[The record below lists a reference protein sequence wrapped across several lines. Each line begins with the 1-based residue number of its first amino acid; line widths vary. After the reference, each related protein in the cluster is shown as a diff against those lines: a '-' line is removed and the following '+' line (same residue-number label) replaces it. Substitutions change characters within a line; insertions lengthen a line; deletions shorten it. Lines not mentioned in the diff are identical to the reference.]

1 MVVPVIDGVL
11 KLLQERGCCDLDE
24 IAGRF
29 GLAEFEVKTLISFL
43 VKYDFV
49 DLDEG
54 QRRAKLTSRQLK
66 FHKAIGRIER
76 KEALT

>member
-1 MVVPVIDGVL
+1 MIDEVL
-11 KLLQERGCCDLDE
+11 ELLEERSWCDLDE

-29 GLAEFEVKTLISFL
+29 GLPEFKVKMLINFL

-54 QRRAKLTSRQLK
+54 QRRAKLTSQHLK
-66 FHKAIGRIER
+66 FLKTIRRIER